1 MLVDETSLE
10 FSVRPGIT
18 TMKLKSAG
26 MKTTSIFREDFSFD
40 QLGKQYKYII

>member
-1 MLVDETSLE
+1 MLVDDTNLE

-26 MKTTSIFREDFSFD
+26 TKTTSIFREDFSFD
-40 QLGKQYKYII
+40 QLGMHSKYIP